1 MTLSRRF
8 ASRAASA
15 IVASSARLFSSSRAS
30 STSSVPV
37 SSSSLFRSLFDS
49 SARVVEQLSS
59 KGYAIVDDGIDPEGA
74 RILLDEM
81 KALRADGA
89 FVENKTV
96 FTKAGEKFELVKP
109 NVLEFEAHNASAAR
123 KEIAPTFAAL
133 ADDASF
139 MNRLNLKMRWD
150 EPTRALVK
158 MSVKL
163 QVNAGNG
170 GCFPIHFD
178 SDASL
183 DSRRLTVL
191 SYLNENWAPGD
202 GGELVLYPFPREKV
216 TVEPKFGRVVLFSSQ
231 FGLHRVLPSNA
242 KERFMFTMWCFASTM
257 QEPRKMEVPGSDA
270 MLQLRG
276 LLSLSIRKHL
286 AKVVLADEWATS
298 IVEAH
303 ADDDARTV
311 ALQTHWDEVELIT
324 KVLTS
329 NFPLG
334 LEKLAKVIE
343 KSDAEVIEK
352 VDMDWFP
359 L

>member
-8 ASRAASA
+8 ASRTANA
-15 IVASSARLFSSSRAS
+15 IAASSARAFSSSTA
-30 STSSVPV
+30 
-37 SSSSLFRSLFDS
+37 SSSSSASSSFGSLFDS
-49 SARVVEQLSS
+49 SFRVVDQLST
-59 KGYAIVDDGIDPEGA
+59 KGYAVVDDGIDADYA
-74 RILLDEM
+74 RTLLDEM

-96 FTKAGEKFELVKP
+96 FTKAGEKFLLTKP
-109 NVLEFEAHNASAAR
+109 NVLELEAHNIALA
-123 KEIAPTFAAL
+123 KQKIAPMFAAL
-133 ADDASF
+133 ANDASF
-139 MNRLNLKMRWD
+139 MNAFNAKMGWD
-150 EPTRALVK
+150 ERTRALVK

-163 QVNAGNG
+163 QVNAGDG
-170 GCFPIHFD
+170 GCFPVHFD

-191 SYLNENWAPGD
+191 TYLNENWAPGD

-216 TVEPKFGRVVLFSSQ
+216 IVEPKFGRVVLFSSQ

-242 KERFMFTMWCFASTM
+242 KERWMFTMWCFAGAM
-257 QEPRKMEVPGSDA
+257 QEPKKTEAPGADA
-270 MLQLRG
+270 MTQLRG
-276 LLSLSIRKHL
+276 LLSPSLRKHL

-298 IVEAH
+298 IVQAH
-303 ADDDARTV
+303 ADDDGRSA

-343 KSDAEVIEK
+343 KGDVEVLEK
-352 VDMDWFP
+352 IDMDWFP

>member
-8 ASRAASA
+8 ASRTANA
-15 IVASSARLFSSSRAS
+15 IAASSARAFSSSTA
-30 STSSVPV
+30 
-37 SSSSLFRSLFDS
+37 SSSSSSTASSSFGSLFDS
-49 SARVVEQLSS
+49 SVRVVEQLST
-59 KGYAIVDDGIDPEGA
+59 KGYAVVDDGIDADDA
-74 RILLDEM
+74 RTLLDEM

-96 FTKAGEKFELVKP
+96 FTKAGKKFDLVKP
-109 NVLEFEAHNASAAR
+109 NVLELEAHNTALA
-123 KEIAPTFAAL
+123 KKQKIAPMFAAL
-133 ADDASF
+133 ANDASF
-139 MNRLNLKMRWD
+139 MNAFNAKMGWD
-150 EPTRALVK
+150 ERTRALVK

-163 QVNAGNG
+163 QVNAGDG
-170 GCFPIHFD
+170 GCFPVHFD

-191 SYLNENWAPGD
+191 TYLNENWAPGD

-216 TVEPKFGRVVLFSSQ
+216 IVEPKFGRVVLFSSQ

-242 KERFMFTMWCFASTM
+242 KERWMFTMWCFAGAM
-257 QEPRKMEVPGSDA
+257 QEPKKTEAPGADA
-270 MLQLRG
+270 MTQLRG
-276 LLSLSIRKHL
+276 LLSPSLRKHL

-298 IVEAH
+298 IVQAH
-303 ADDDARTV
+303 ADDDGRSA

-343 KSDAEVIEK
+343 KGDVEVLEK
-352 VDMDWFP
+352 IDMDWFP